1 MIEDILKE
9 RLERYRQEYR
19 EHIQKGKPITKA
31 AKVRRFVMMHEPDA
45 MTDAEWEAKKSAY
58 RFTCAYCAGPGPVE
72 MDHVIPLSK
81 GGRHN
86 PDNVVPACRSCNKSK
101 GDKTLDEWGGVIL
114 PPLSRETEE

>member
-1 MIEDILKE
+1 MLIE
-9 RLERYRQEYR
+9 RLQRYRALHK
-19 EHIQKGKPITKA
+19 EHTEDGKPIPKA

-45 MTDAEWEAKKSAY
+45 MTAEEWESKKRSY
-58 RFTCAYCAGPGPVE
+58 RGTCAYCAGPGPVE
-72 MDHVIPLSK
+72 MDHIEPLSK